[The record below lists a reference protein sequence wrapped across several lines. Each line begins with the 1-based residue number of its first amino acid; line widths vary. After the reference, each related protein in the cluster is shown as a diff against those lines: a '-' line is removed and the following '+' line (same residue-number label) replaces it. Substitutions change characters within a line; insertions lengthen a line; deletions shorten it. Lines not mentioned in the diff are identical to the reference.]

1 MIRSHAAKTCGFTLI
16 ELLVVISIIAILIS
30 ILLPALGAA
39 RGAAQAVEC
48 ASNQR
53 TIGQGYHMYAS
64 DYNQYIVPAVMY
76 APAYWSGV
84 IYRRPFAE
92 LMSRAGNYS
101 KNDYGTVFSKTG
113 SFSCPSEERPMLG
126 NYSTGREFGYYHFQ
140 ENSWICGYEGSN
152 PINERGL
159 HHRFDDLRAGHQ
171 DVLIGGDSGLLNG
184 YNLDYTVYI
193 QYRHFNS
200 GDPKQDHAPTDGW
213 EQGGGMANF
222 LFADGHVDNHGWT
235 AFTAGTAVL
244 MTGRSDEYG
253 FSGWYLR
260 D

>member
-1 MIRSHAAKTCGFTLI
+1 MSHRGFTLI

-39 RGAAQAVEC
+39 RGAAQALEC

-53 TIGQGYHMYAS
+53 TVGQGYHMYAS
-64 DYNQYIVPAVMY
+64 DYDQYIVPARMA
-76 APAYWSGV
+76 APSYWNGAVNS
-84 IYRRPFAE
+84 RPFAE

-101 KNDYGTVFSKTG
+101 KNDYGTVFSATG
-113 SFSCPSEERPMLG
+113 SFSCPSEERPMFVSYTLG
-126 NYSTGREFGYYHFQ
+126 GFSYYHFA
-140 ENSWICGYEGSN
+140 ENSWICGYPTSN

-171 DVLIGGDSGLLNG
+171 DVLIGGDSGLTSAYG
-184 YNLDYTVYI
+184 LDYVVYNE
-193 QYRHFNS
+193 YRHFTS
-200 GDPKQDHAPTDGW
+200 GDRKNDHAPTDAW
-213 EQGGGMANF
+213 AQGGGLANF
-222 LFADGHVDNHGWT
+222 LFADGHVSNHGWT